1 MKEGGGS
8 GVGRGWGGLTVKRRV
23 IMGGYVEENRGWE
36 MQP

>member
-8 GVGRGWGGLTVKRRV
+8 GVGRGWGGAHCKEKGHY
-23 IMGGYVEENRGWE
+23 GGYVEENRGWE